1 MIRRAVL
8 ALSIAGSLL
17 ILPACISPAEHTP
30 TVEEKKTSSSGDSP
44 ISEVPR
50 YEPQSW
56 STAFSREAL
65 RQAAMGEVE
74 RYFNSRETPNAFVVE
89 EYFDPEL
96 PELHRTCSSRAV
108 ETLFN
113 SFSLHSGEEAGDSTI
128 LLIGGLSENQDW
140 IVETARSIQSDWPE
154 QIRNGGSVSFPD
166 WLDMARAPAD
176 ATYGYGERNAI
187 VIALNISHFG
197 CSQVER
203 LAYHEAFH
211 SLSARLDGKSLMGF
225 SEDETAHMGLW
236 FREGSADFFS
246 ESLAALET
254 DSDYLGTT
262 VTVATGEMTG
272 LTSMEANL
280 ESNRAYTVGQF
291 AVEYIVANVGV
302 EAVLDVY
309 RGIGQGLTFYEAFE
323 EGVGVSLEEFYSSVE
338 QIKVDAAG

>member
-8 ALSIAGSLL
+8 ALSITGSLL
-17 ILPACISPAEHTP
+17 VLPACISSAETTP
-30 TVEEKKTSSSGDSP
+30 TVE
-44 ISEVPR
+44 R
-50 YEPQSW
+50 YEPESW
-56 STAFSREAL
+56 STVFSRESL
-65 RQAAMGEVE
+65 RQAAMGEAE
-74 RYFNSRETPNAFVVE
+74 RYFNSRENPNAFSVE

-96 PELHRTCSSRAV
+96 PELHRTCASRAA
-108 ETLFN
+108 EKLFN

-154 QIRNGGSVSFPD
+154 QIRNGESVSFPD

-203 LAYHEAFH
+203 LVYHEAFH

-236 FREGSADFFS
+236 FREGTADFFS
-246 ESLAALET
+246 ESLAALEG
-254 DSDYLGTT
+254 DSKYWGMSPTI
-262 VTVATGEMTG
+262 AAGEMTR

-280 ESNRAYTVGQF
+280 DGNNRVYTVGQF

-302 EAVLDVY
+302 EGVLDVY
-309 RGIGQGLTFYEAFE
+309 RGIGRGLTFYEAFE
-323 EGVGVSLEEFYSSVE
+323 EGVGVSIEEFYSSVE

>member
-1 MIRRAVL
+1 
-8 ALSIAGSLL
+8 
-17 ILPACISPAEHTP
+17 
-30 TVEEKKTSSSGDSP
+30 
-44 ISEVPR
+44 
-50 YEPQSW
+50 
-56 STAFSREAL
+56 
-65 RQAAMGEVE
+65 MGEVE

-166 WLDMARAPAD
+166 WLDMVRAPAD

-203 LAYHEAFH
+203 LVYHEAFH

-225 SEDETAHMGLW
+225 SEDEMAHMGLW

-323 EGVGVSLEEFYSSVE
+323 EGVGVSIEEFYSSVE

>member
-1 MIRRAVL
+1 
-8 ALSIAGSLL
+8 
-17 ILPACISPAEHTP
+17 
-30 TVEEKKTSSSGDSP
+30 
-44 ISEVPR
+44 
-50 YEPQSW
+50 
-56 STAFSREAL
+56 
-65 RQAAMGEVE
+65 MGEVE

-113 SFSLHSGEEAGDSTI
+113 SFSLHPGEEAGDSTI

-203 LAYHEAFH
+203 LVYHEAFH

-225 SEDETAHMGLW
+225 SEDEMAHMGLW

-254 DSDYLGTT
+254 NSDYLGTT

-323 EGVGVSLEEFYSSVE
+323 EGVGVSIEEFYSSVE